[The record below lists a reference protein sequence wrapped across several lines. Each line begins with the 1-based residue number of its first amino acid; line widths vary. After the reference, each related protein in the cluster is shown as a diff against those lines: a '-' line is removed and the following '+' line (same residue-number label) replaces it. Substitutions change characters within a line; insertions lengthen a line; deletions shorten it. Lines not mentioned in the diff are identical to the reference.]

1 MSIELYVG
9 FLFAATII
17 ILVPGPN
24 VSLILA
30 TSVTDGIRAGLMTV
44 AGTTLAQIVQIT
56 MVVLGLS
63 WLVESYG
70 TAFEAI
76 RWIGAAYLI
85 YLGITAWRAASKP
98 IPIGYTE
105 QKNLRK
111 GLLVGLANPKSLT
124 FFAAFFPQ
132 FINPAHPTEPQFAL
146 LAVSY
151 LILATFFDGC
161 YAVAGSKGQCLL
173 ASGRPRLI
181 FGRSAGVTLAGGGIW
196 LVLGQKT

>member
-1 MSIELYVG
+1 MSIELYLG
-9 FLFAATII
+9 FLLAATII

-24 VSLILA
+24 VTLIIA
-30 TSVTDGIRAGLMTV
+30 TSVTNGIRAGLMTV

-70 TAFEAI
+70 SAFEI
-76 RWIGAAYLI
+76 IHWIGATYLV
-85 YLGITAWRAASKP
+85 YLGVTTWRVASKP
-98 IPIGYTE
+98 ISNDTVE

-111 GLLVGLANPKSLT
+111 GLLIGLANPKSLT

-132 FINPAHPTEPQFAL
+132 FINPALPTEPQFAL
-146 LAVSY
+146 LSVSY

-161 YAVAGSKGQCLL
+161 YAVAGGKGQRLL
-173 ASGRPRLI
+173 ASGRSRLI
-181 FGRSAGVTLAGGGIW
+181 FGRSAGITLTGGGIW
-196 LVLGQKT
+196 LALGQKT